1 MFTLQGYILKFFSLM
16 VVVMC
21 VYSTNFMYLH
31 VDTHVGKF
39 DR

>member
-1 MFTLQGYILKFFSLM
+1 MFTLQGYMLKFFSLM

-21 VYSTNFMYLH
+21 VYSTNFMYLQLH
-31 VDTHVGKF
+31 THGGRF